1 MRTLLFGLAL
11 CVTSLGQLA
20 VVVPPSAAHPQDW
33 LHPQIRQNPKP
44 GSPGKSAGSLAEFI
58 APEVISKIVVDQYAG
73 PPDDVRRYL
82 TALPT
87 AAAQYFGSSL
97 ELCRAGA
104 NPNQTNG
111 AALVWTSK
119 STVTFE
125 SGKSARLA
133 VATVYVSK
141 APGPTVPGCFG
152 FDKVPVDSLYVS
164 YIDPDGYSWAFAV
177 PLQRKK

>member
-1 MRTLLFGLAL
+1 M
-11 CVTSLGQLA
+11 
-20 VVVPPSAAHPQDW
+20 H
-33 LHPQIRQNPKP
+33 
-44 GSPGKSAGSLAEFI
+44 
-58 APEVISKIVVDQYAG
+58 
-73 PPDDVRRYL
+73 
-82 TALPT
+82 
-87 AAAQYFGSSL
+87 
-97 ELCRAGA
+97 
-104 NPNQTNG
+104 
-111 AALVWTSK
+111 AALVWTST